1 MVTRWYKESADAK
14 VGPVAEYL
22 VEFLQNG
29 RKCIVFCHHLS
40 MLNGIE
46 EKLDALKISHI
57 RIDGSTPAHTRQ
69 EACDVF
75 QTNKNFNVALLSIT
89 ACSTGLNLT
98 AANTV
103 IFAEIFWNP
112 GVLAQ
117 VCLSIF
123 DFISQ
128 VCL

>member
-1 MVTRWYKESADAK
+1 
-14 VGPVAEYL
+14 
-22 VEFLQNG
+22 
-29 RKCIVFCHHLS
+29 
-40 MLNGIE
+40 MLDGIE

-57 RIDGSTPAHTRQ
+57 RIDGSTPANTRQ

-75 QTNKNFNVALLSIT
+75 QKNDHFNVALLSIT

-117 VCLSIF
+117 VSRNNCSINYNSF
-123 DFISQ
+123 SP
-128 VCL
+128 